1 MKNTLQELTQQFK
14 DYPTKKNQYEID
26 DRKYIVISH
35 FVGDKNVNEILL
47 GLAKKQ
53 AYNEIN

>member
-1 MKNTLQELTQQFK
+1 MKITLEELKQQFK
-14 DYPTKKNQYEID
+14 DFPTTQKEYEID
-26 DRKYIVISH
+26 DRKYTVISH

-53 AYNEIN
+53 AYN

>member
-1 MKNTLQELTQQFK
+1 MKITLEELKQQFK
-14 DYPTKKNQYEID
+14 DFPTTQKEYKID
-26 DRKYIVISH
+26 DRKYTVISH

>member
-14 DYPTKKNQYEID
+14 DFPTEHQEYEID
-26 DRKYIVISH
+26 DRKYIVVSH
-35 FVGDKNVNEILL
+35 FVGNKDINEILL
-47 GLAKKQ
+47 WLAKKQ

>member
-14 DYPTKKNQYEID
+14 DFPTKKNQYEID

-35 FVGDKNVNEILL
+35 FVGNKDINEILL

-53 AYNEIN
+53 AYNETN

>member
-1 MKNTLQELTQQFK
+1 MKITLEELRQQFK
-14 DYPTKKNQYEID
+14 DSPSTRKEYEID
-26 DRKYIVISH
+26 DRKYTVISH

>member
-1 MKNTLQELTQQFK
+1 MEITLEELKQQFK
-14 DYPTKKNQYEID
+14 DFPTTQKEYEID

>member
-14 DYPTKKNQYEID
+14 DFPTAQQEYEID
-26 DRKYIVISH
+26 DRKYIVVSH
-35 FVGDKNVNEILL
+35 FVGNKDINEILL

-53 AYNEIN
+53 AYNETN

>member
-1 MKNTLQELTQQFK
+1 MKTTLQELTQQFK
-14 DYPTKKNQYEID
+14 DFPTSQKEYEID
-26 DRKYIVISH
+26 DRKFIVISH
-35 FVGDKNVNEILL
+35 FVGDNNVNEILL

>member
-1 MKNTLQELTQQFK
+1 MKITLEELKQQFK
-14 DYPTKKNQYEID
+14 DFPTAQKEYEID

>member
-14 DYPTKKNQYEID
+14 DFPTKKNEYEID
-26 DRKYIVISH
+26 DKKYIVVSH
-35 FVGDKNVNEILL
+35 FVGNKDINEILL

-53 AYNEIN
+53 AYNETN

>member
-1 MKNTLQELTQQFK
+1 MKNTLQELTQKFK
-14 DYPTKKNQYEID
+14 DFPTAQKEYEID

>member
-1 MKNTLQELTQQFK
+1 MKTTLQELTQQFK
-14 DYPTKKNQYEID
+14 DFPTSQKEYEID
-26 DRKYIVISH
+26 DRKFIVISH

>member
-1 MKNTLQELTQQFK
+1 MKITLEELKQQFK
-14 DYPTKKNQYEID
+14 DFPTKKNQYEID

>member
-14 DYPTKKNQYEID
+14 DFPTKKNQYVID

-35 FVGDKNVNEILL
+35 FVGNKDINEILL

-53 AYNEIN
+53 AYNETN

>member
-1 MKNTLQELTQQFK
+1 MKNTLQKLTQQFK
-14 DYPTKKNQYEID
+14 DFPTKKNQYEID

-35 FVGDKNVNEILL
+35 FVGNKDINEILL

-53 AYNEIN
+53 AYNETN

>member
-14 DYPTKKNQYEID
+14 DFPTKKNQYEID
-26 DRKYIVISH
+26 DRKYTVISH

>member
-1 MKNTLQELTQQFK
+1 MKNTLQELIQKFK
-14 DYPTKKNQYEID
+14 DFPTAQKEYEID
-26 DRKYIVISH
+26 DRKYTVVSH